1 MDIEKKLIEFM
12 HETTEIMDVNYSNQL
27 AAELLTIINLTHK
40 GKKFKEKTYSDV
52 KQLHYNMA
60 KYYVK
65 AFQVYYAIQQIK
77 KFDIV
82 PEIHIVKNID
92 IPFLLE
98 PLSEFHVAYNYAY
111 QLKQIH
117 EIYTKL
123 DNIVLKLCN
132 DTFLPSLEEMDQ
144 LVLETKQNIQQ
155 IIHPKNL
162 LNTIELFSEKKQLI
176 DLKKLFS
183 NI

>member
-12 HETTEIMDVNYSNQL
+12 RESTENMNVNYSNQL

-40 GKKFKEKTYSDV
+40 GKTFKGKIYADV

-65 AFQVYYAIQQIK
+65 AFQIYYAIQKIK
-77 KFDIV
+77 NFVIV
-82 PEIHIVKNID
+82 PEIHVVKDID

-98 PLSEFHVAYNYAY
+98 PLSELHVAYNYAF

-117 EIYTKL
+117 VKYTNL
-123 DNIVLKLCN
+123 DNILLKLCN
-132 DTFLPSLEEMDQ
+132 DTFLPSLEEMDE
-144 LVLETKQNIQQ
+144 LVLETKKNIQQ

-162 LNTIELFSEKKQLI
+162 LNTIELFSEKKQLTE
-176 DLKKLFS
+176 LKKLFS